1 MNLAGLSR
9 PVTNGTHGTSRARV
23 IYLELSKPMEESIV
37 NERIDAQL
45 QGFEKDWRDL
55 MNYLKYD
62 PLRTRL
68 LRARSI

>member
-1 MNLAGLSR
+1 
-9 PVTNGTHGTSRARV
+9 
-23 IYLELSKPMEESIV
+23 MEESIV

-45 QGFEKDWRDL
+45 QGFDKNWRDL